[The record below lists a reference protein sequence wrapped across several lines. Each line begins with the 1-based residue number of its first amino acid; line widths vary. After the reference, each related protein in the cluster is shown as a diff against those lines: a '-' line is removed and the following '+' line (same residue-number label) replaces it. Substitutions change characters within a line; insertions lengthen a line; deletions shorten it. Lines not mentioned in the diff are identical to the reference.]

1 MINKTNFVVLL
12 KQQRTKLMTNID
24 VLKLLNMYTEAA
36 QIAKAKNKYE
46 CHFDIDETTLVELLQ
61 KAFPSIV
68 DKANLKNLA
77 KSILQDSI

>member
-1 MINKTNFVVLL
+1 MAD
-12 KQQRTKLMTNID
+12 ID

-46 CHFDIDETTLVELLQ
+46 YHFDMDETTLIELLQ

-68 DKANLKNLA
+68 DKANLENLA